1 MSENESGFYKLKDD
15 VQQAFLFMDEVTQLV
30 VSPYP
35 SRAKIEIKHLIEFR
49 DQVKEALGLG
59 KLSNDATIGEI
70 HNLKTERSY
79 YRGILDHL
87 CDRLQLWANG
97 FERLKDVRIVKTSEP
112 ENLAIDNRRPCS
124 FSRRVNVLL
133 DDNPDE
139 ILTVLGD
146 DQMLARIEKMYN
158 DLTVANEFRDQV
170 KFLFGEGLSDDE
182 TIAAIKARRWDQNQS
197 NRFVM
202 AIKAVLNQ
210 GKLSDDE
217 AIAEIKRLQANQN
230 RSDKI
235 ILDRLAEQ
243 EEFEKAPRYDPQEVS
258 EICDDSDHKSAKDRE
273 IERLNRCLSEI
284 VDILNRANTECLD
297 HYRSKQ
303 EEKIVLTGFRRLCD
317 IHAALFKKRSEYE
330 IYGSRIINDLLNS
343 VNLQAQK
350 HAYDQEEIKFRSQI
364 KQALYEGV
372 RKDKYPSID
381 EFPDDDAISFV
392 EHLIDRHKHW
402 GRDHEFTQFALE
414 VKQLLIDS
422 VGKDISNEEAI
433 AEIKRLQANQNR
445 FDSATYD
452 PFQDKYKL
460 ENIEHA
466 ISFRATVASY
476 LGCSYDRNEAIAK
489 IEQLTGDKDREI
501 ERLNRCI
508 SGIASFLDLPSDAKQ
523 PDICFAI
530 MELRQKYKKI
540 SREPSS
546 HEQIVIVDWIA
557 RLVGK

>member
-30 VSPYP
+30 DSPDP

-158 DLTVANEFRDQV
+158 DLTAANEFRDQV

-202 AIKAVLNQ
+202 AIKEVLNQ

-217 AIAEIKRLQANQN
+217 AIAKIKEL
-230 RSDKI
+230 S
-235 ILDRLAEQ
+235 EQ
-243 EEFEKAPRYDPQEVS
+243 SQ
-258 EICDDSDHKSAKDRE
+258 
-273 IERLNRCLSEI
+273 LLSEI
-284 VDILNRANTECLD
+284 GDILRMANTECLD

-317 IHAALFKKRSEYE
+317 IHLALFKKRSEYE
-330 IYGSRIINDLLNS
+330 IYGSRIINDLLN
-343 VNLQAQK
+343 
-350 HAYDQEEIKFRSQI
+350 
-364 KQALYEGV
+364 
-372 RKDKYPSID
+372 
-381 EFPDDDAISFV
+381 
-392 EHLIDRHKHW
+392 
-402 GRDHEFTQFALE
+402 HEFTQFALE

-433 AEIKRLQANQNR
+433 AEIKRLQQSTQPIDILEMSVNANEIR
-445 FDSATYD
+445 EKEFDMLLEEVT
-452 PFQDKYKL
+452 KL
-460 ENIEHA
+460 K
-466 ISFRATVASY
+466 SDLR
-476 LGCSYDRNEAIAK
+476 IAK
-489 IEQLTGDKDREI
+489 K
-501 ERLNRCI
+501 
-508 SGIASFLDLPSDAKQ
+508 
-523 PDICFAI
+523 
-530 MELRQKYKKI
+530 
-540 SREPSS
+540 
-546 HEQIVIVDWIA
+546 VIA
-557 RLVGK
+557 RLVGE